1 MPAGFASV
9 VMPLL
14 YSVTT
19 PAGVIFPI
27 RPSPDSVNHRLP
39 SGPAVMPK
47 TPKPVMPLY
56 SVTTPAGVIFPI
68 RLPPPSVNL

>member
-9 VMPLL
+9 VMRLL

-27 RPSPDSVNHRLP
+27 VWLPLPSSVNHIPVRPSPDLLWLAAR
-39 SGPAVMPK
+39 SG
-47 TPKPVMPLY
+47 
-56 SVTTPAGVIFPI
+56 
-68 RLPPPSVNL
+68 NQ